1 MDITSIIGQ
10 IFLPI
15 SLAIIMFGM
24 GLSLVSD
31 DFVRLF
37 AYPKAVLVGLCNQLL
52 FLPLI
57 GFAIV
62 VLFDLNPTMAIGVM
76 ILSLCPGGPT
86 SNLITQV
93 SRGNIGLSVTLT
105 ALASLITV
113 FTIPI
118 LLSKAI
124 AYFTGDT
131 DVVIQLPILETMLQI
146 LVITVIPISIGMM
159 IRKRREAFALS
170 MEKPM
175 RTASTVLFVIIFL
188 IIIIANKDNLTQ
200 AMKEVGLPTLLLNL
214 STMGLGFV
222 SAKLFGITGKSQ
234 ISITIES
241 GIQNGTLAFVIAT
254 TILNN
259 FEMGLPTGAY
269 SIWMF
274 ITGGF
279 LMWRLGNKEE
289 IELLKTF
296 H

>member
-1 MDITSIIGQ
+1 MDATTIITQ

-15 SLAIIMFGM
+15 SLAVIMFGM
-24 GLSLVSD
+24 GLTLVISD
-31 DFVRLF
+31 FTRLF
-37 AYPKAVLVGLCNQLL
+37 IYPKEIFIGLFNQLV

-57 GFAIV
+57 GFLIIL
-62 VLFDLNPTMAIGVM
+62 LFDLDSTMAIGIM

-118 LLSKAI
+118 ILSEAI
-124 AYFTGDT
+124 SYFSGET
-131 DVVIQLPILETMLQI
+131 DVIIELPIVQTMIQI
-146 LVITVIPISIGMM
+146 LVITVIPVSIGMV
-159 IRKRREAFALS
+159 IRKKNEDFALR
-170 MEKPM
+170 MERPM
-175 RTASTVLFVIIFL
+175 RIASTVLFIIIFL
-188 IIIIANKDNLTQ
+188 LVMIANKDLIVQ
-200 AMKEVGLPTLLLNL
+200 AMKEVGLATLLLNL
-214 STMGLGFV
+214 STMALGYMT
-222 SAKLFGITGKSQ
+222 AKLFGVKGKSQ

-259 FEMGLPTGAY
+259 VEMGLPTGAY

-274 ITGGF
+274 ISGGI
-279 LMWRLGNKEE
+279 LMWRLGASK
-289 IELLKTF
+289 
-296 H
+296 

>member
-1 MDITSIIGQ
+1 MDATTIITQ
-10 IFLPI
+10 IFLPT

-24 GLSLVSD
+24 GLTLVVN
-31 DFVRLF
+31 DFTRLF
-37 AYPKAVLVGLCNQLL
+37 TYPKEVIIGLCNQLV

-57 GFAIV
+57 GFLIIL
-62 VLFDLNPTMAIGVM
+62 LFDLNSSMAIGIM

-93 SRGNIGLSVTLT
+93 ARGNIGLSVTLT

-118 LLSKAI
+118 ILSKAI
-124 AYFTGDT
+124 TYFTGET
-131 DVVIQLPILETMLQI
+131 DIVIELPIVQTMIQI
-146 LVITVIPISIGMM
+146 LVITVIPVSIGML
-159 IRKRREAFALS
+159 IRKKNEAFAIR
-170 MEKPM
+170 MERPM
-175 RTASTVLFVIIFL
+175 RIASTVLFVIIFL
-188 IIIIANKDNLTQ
+188 LVMIANKDLIVQ

-214 STMGLGFV
+214 STMALGYIT
-222 SAKLFGITGKSQ
+222 AKIFGIKGKSQ

-259 FEMGLPTGAY
+259 VEMGLPTGAY

-274 ITGGF
+274 ITGGI
-279 LMWRLGNKEE
+279 LMWRFGGSK
-289 IELLKTF
+289 
-296 H
+296 

>member
-10 IFLPI
+10 ILLPI

-24 GLSLVSD
+24 GLSLVSG
-31 DFVRLF
+31 DFKRLF
-37 AYPKAVLVGLCNQLL
+37 TYPKAVLVGLCNQLM

-57 GFAIV
+57 GFTIV
-62 VLFDLNPTMAIGVM
+62 VLFGLNPSMAIGVM
-76 ILSLCPGGPT
+76 IISICPGGPT

-105 ALASLITV
+105 ALSSLITV

-118 LLSKAI
+118 LLSKFI
-124 AYFTGDT
+124 AYFSGDT
-131 DVVIQLPILETMLQI
+131 DVVIQIPILETMLQI
-146 LVITVIPISIGMM
+146 LVITVIPVSIGMM
-159 IRKRREAFALS
+159 IRKRREAFALR

-188 IIIIANKDNLTQ
+188 IIIIANKDNLIQ
-200 AMKEVGLPTLLLNL
+200 SMKEVGLPTLLLNL
-214 STMGLGFV
+214 STMGLGYL

-254 TILNN
+254 TMLNN
-259 FEMGLPTGAY
+259 LEMGLPTGAY

-274 ITGGF
+274 LTGGI
-279 LMWRLGNKEE
+279 LMWRLGSKEN
-289 IELLKTF
+289 
-296 H
+296 

>member
-1 MDITSIIGQ
+1 MFIGQ

-24 GLSLVSD
+24 GLSLVKD

-37 AYPKAVLVGLCNQLL
+37 AYPKAVLVGLCNQLF

-57 GFAIV
+57 GFVIV
-62 VLFDLNPTMAIGVM
+62 LLFDLNPSMAIGMM
-76 ILSLCPGGPT
+76 ILSVCPGGPT

-124 AYFTGDT
+124 TYFTGDI

-146 LVITVIPISIGMM
+146 LMITIIPISIGMI

-254 TILNN
+254 TMLNN
-259 FEMGLPTGAY
+259 FELGLPTGAY

-279 LMWRLGNKEE
+279 LMWRLGK
-289 IELLKTF
+289 KGD
-296 H
+296 

>member
-24 GLSLVSD
+24 GLSLVTD

-52 FLPLI
+52 FLPII
-57 GFAIV
+57 GFAII

-86 SNLITQV
+86 SNLISQV

-146 LVITVIPISIGMM
+146 LVITVIPISIGMT

-279 LMWRLGNKEE
+279 LMWRLGNKEV
-289 IELLKTF
+289 
-296 H
+296 

>member
-1 MDITSIIGQ
+1 MDVTMIIGQ

-24 GLSLVSD
+24 GLSLVAG

-37 AYPKAVLVGLCNQLL
+37 TNPKAVLIGLCNQLL

-76 ILSLCPGGPT
+76 ILSVCPGGPT

-93 SRGNIGLSVTLT
+93 SHGNIGLSVTLT

-131 DVVIQLPILETMLQI
+131 DVVIQLPVLQTMLQI
-146 LVITVIPISIGMM
+146 LVITVIPISIGML
-159 IRKRREAFALS
+159 IRKRREAFALR

-188 IIIIANKDNLTQ
+188 IIIIANKENLTQ
-200 AMKEVGLPTLLLNL
+200 AMKEVGLATLLLNI
-214 STMGLGFV
+214 STMGLGYLT
-222 SAKLFGITGKSQ
+222 AKIFGITGASQ

-259 FEMGLPTGAY
+259 LEMGLPTGAY

-274 ITGGF
+274 ITGGI
-279 LMWRLGNKEE
+279 LMWRLGNK
-289 IELLKTF
+289 
-296 H
+296 

>member
-1 MDITSIIGQ
+1 MDITTIITQ

-24 GLSLVSD
+24 GLTLVVG
-31 DFVRLF
+31 DFSRLF
-37 AYPKAVLVGLCNQLL
+37 TYPKAVIVGLCNQLI

-57 GFAIV
+57 GFSIIL
-62 VLFDLNPTMAIGVM
+62 LFDLSSSMAIGIM
-76 ILSLCPGGPT
+76 ILALCPGGPT

-93 SRGNIGLSVTLT
+93 ARGNIGLSVTLT

-118 LLSKAI
+118 TLSKAI
-124 AYFTGDT
+124 TYFTGET
-131 DVVIQLPILETMLQI
+131 GVVIELPIVQTMLQI
-146 LVITVIPISIGMM
+146 LIITVIPVSIGMV
-159 IRKRREAFALS
+159 IRKKNEGFALR

-188 IIIIANKDNLTQ
+188 LVMIANKDLIVE
-200 AMKEVGLPTLLLNL
+200 AMKEVGLATLLLNL
-214 STMGLGFV
+214 STMALGY
-222 SAKLFGITGKSQ
+222 ITARAFRIKGKSQ

-259 FEMGLPTGAY
+259 VEMGLPTGAY

-274 ITGGF
+274 ITGGI
-279 LMWRLGNKEE
+279 LMWRLGVSK
-289 IELLKTF
+289 
-296 H
+296 

>member
-1 MDITSIIGQ
+1 MDITPIIGQ
-10 IFLPI
+10 ILLPI

-24 GLSLVSD
+24 GLSLVSG
-31 DFVRLF
+31 DFTRLF
-37 AYPKAVLVGLCNQLL
+37 TYPKAVLVGLCNQLL

-62 VLFDLNPTMAIGVM
+62 VLFGLNPSMAIGVM
-76 ILSLCPGGPT
+76 IISICPGGPT

-105 ALASLITV
+105 ALSSLITV

-118 LLSKAI
+118 LLSKFI
-124 AYFTGDT
+124 AYFSGDT
-131 DVVIQLPILETMLQI
+131 DVVIQIPILETMLQI
-146 LVITVIPISIGMM
+146 LVITVIPVSIGMM
-159 IRKRREAFALS
+159 IRKRREAFALH

-188 IIIIANKDNLTQ
+188 IIIIANKDNLIQ

-214 STMGLGFV
+214 STMGLGYL

-254 TILNN
+254 TMLNN
-259 FEMGLPTGAY
+259 LEMGLPTGAY

-274 ITGGF
+274 LTGGI
-279 LMWRLGNKEE
+279 LMWRLGNKEN
-289 IELLKTF
+289 
-296 H
+296 

>member
-1 MDITSIIGQ
+1 MDITTIIGQ

-15 SLAIIMFGM
+15 SLAVIMFGM
-24 GLSLVSD
+24 GLGLVTG

-37 AYPKAVLVGLCNQLL
+37 SFPKAVLVGLSNQLL
-52 FLPLI
+52 LLPLI

-62 VLFDLNPTMAIGVM
+62 VLFDLNPSMAIGVM
-76 ILSLCPGGPT
+76 IISVCPGGPT

-105 ALASLITV
+105 AIASLITV

-124 AYFTGDT
+124 AYFTGNT
-131 DVVIQLPILETMLQI
+131 GVIIQLPILETMVQI
-146 LVITVIPISIGMM
+146 LVITIIPTSIGMM
-159 IRKRREAFALS
+159 IRKQKEAFALS

-188 IIIIANKDNLTQ
+188 VIIIANKDNLVQ
-200 AMKEVGLPTLLLNL
+200 AMKEVGLATLLLNL
-214 STMGLGFV
+214 LTMGLGFLT
-222 SAKLFGITGKSQ
+222 AKLFGIAGNSQ
-234 ISITIES
+234 ITITIES

-254 TILNN
+254 SILNN
-259 FEMGLPTGAY
+259 LEMGLPTGAY

-274 ITGGF
+274 ITGGI
-279 LMWRLGNKEE
+279 LMWCLGTKKE
-289 IELLKTF
+289 
-296 H
+296 

>member
-10 IFLPI
+10 ILLPI

-24 GLSLVSD
+24 GLSLVSG
-31 DFVRLF
+31 DFTRLF
-37 AYPKAVLVGLCNQLL
+37 TYPKAVLVGLCNQLM

-57 GFAIV
+57 GFTIA
-62 VLFDLNPTMAIGVM
+62 VLFSLNPSMAIGVM
-76 ILSLCPGGPT
+76 IISICPGGPT

-105 ALASLITV
+105 ALSSLITV

-118 LLSKAI
+118 LLSKFI
-124 AYFTGDT
+124 AYFIGDN
-131 DVVIQLPILETMLQI
+131 DVVIQIPILETMLQI
-146 LVITVIPISIGMM
+146 LVITVIPVSIGMM
-159 IRKRREAFALS
+159 IRKRREAFALR

-188 IIIIANKDNLTQ
+188 IIIIANKDNLIQ

-214 STMGLGFV
+214 STMGLGYL

-254 TILNN
+254 TMLNN
-259 FEMGLPTGAY
+259 IEMGLPTGAY

-274 ITGGF
+274 LTGGI
-279 LMWRLGNKEE
+279 LMWRLGSKEN
-289 IELLKTF
+289 
-296 H
+296 

>member
-1 MDITSIIGQ
+1 MDITQIIGQ
-10 IFLPI
+10 ILLPI

-24 GLSLVSD
+24 GLSLVSG
-31 DFVRLF
+31 DFTRLF
-37 AYPKAVLVGLCNQLL
+37 TYPKAVLVGLCNQMM

-62 VLFDLNPTMAIGVM
+62 VLFGLNPSMAIGVM
-76 ILSLCPGGPT
+76 IISICPGGPT

-93 SRGNIGLSVTLT
+93 TRGNIGLSVTLT
-105 ALASLITV
+105 ALSSLITV

-118 LLSKAI
+118 LLSKFI
-124 AYFTGDT
+124 AYFSGDT
-131 DVVIQLPILETMLQI
+131 DVVIQIPILETMLQI
-146 LVITVIPISIGMM
+146 LVITVIPVSIGMM
-159 IRKRREAFALS
+159 IRKRREAFALR

-188 IIIIANKDNLTQ
+188 IIIIANKDNLIQ

-214 STMGLGFV
+214 STMGLGYL

-254 TILNN
+254 TMLNN
-259 FEMGLPTGAY
+259 LEMGLPTGAY

-274 ITGGF
+274 LTGGI
-279 LMWRLGNKEE
+279 LMWRLGSKEN
-289 IELLKTF
+289 
-296 H
+296 

>member
-1 MDITSIIGQ
+1 MDITTIIGQ

-24 GLSLVSD
+24 GLGLVTG

-37 AYPKAVLVGLCNQLL
+37 SFPKAVLVGLCNQILL
-52 FLPLI
+52 LPLI

-62 VLFDLNPTMAIGVM
+62 ALFDLNPSMAIGLM
-76 ILSLCPGGPT
+76 IISVCPGGPT

-93 SRGNIGLSVTLT
+93 SRGNIGLSVSLT
-105 ALASLITV
+105 ALGSLITV
-113 FTIPI
+113 FTIPN

-124 AYFTGDT
+124 AYFTGNT
-131 DVVIQLPILETMLQI
+131 GVIIQLPILETMVQI
-146 LVITVIPISIGMM
+146 LVITIIPISIGMM
-159 IRKRREAFALS
+159 IRKQKEAFALS

-188 IIIIANKDNLTQ
+188 VIIIANIDNLVQ
-200 AMKEVGLPTLLLNL
+200 AMKEVGLATLLLNL
-214 STMGLGFV
+214 LTMGLGFLT
-222 SAKLFGITGKSQ
+222 AKLFGIAGNSQ
-234 ISITIES
+234 ITITIES

-259 FEMGLPTGAY
+259 FEMGLPAGAY

-274 ITGGF
+274 ITGGL
-279 LMWRLGNKEE
+279 LMWRLGGKGN
-289 IELLKTF
+289 
-296 H
+296 

>member
-1 MDITSIIGQ
+1 MDITTIITQ

-24 GLSLVSD
+24 GLTLVVGDSG
-31 DFVRLF
+31 RLF
-37 AYPKAVLVGLCNQLL
+37 TYPKAVIVGLCNQLI

-57 GFAIV
+57 GFSIIL
-62 VLFDLNPTMAIGVM
+62 LFDLSSSMAIGIM
-76 ILSLCPGGPT
+76 ILALCPGGPT

-93 SRGNIGLSVTLT
+93 ARGNIGLSVTLT

-118 LLSKAI
+118 ILSKAI
-124 AYFTGDT
+124 TYFTGET
-131 DVVIQLPILETMLQI
+131 GVVIELPIVQTMLQI
-146 LVITVIPISIGMM
+146 LIITVIPVSIGMV
-159 IRKRREAFALS
+159 IRKKNEGFALR

-188 IIIIANKDNLTQ
+188 LVMIANKDLIVE
-200 AMKEVGLPTLLLNL
+200 AMKEVGLATLLLNL
-214 STMGLGFV
+214 STMALGYMT
-222 SAKLFGITGKSQ
+222 AKIFGIKGKSQ

-259 FEMGLPTGAY
+259 VEMGLPTGAY

-274 ITGGF
+274 ITGGI
-279 LMWRLGNKEE
+279 LMWRLGGSK
-289 IELLKTF
+289 
-296 H
+296 

>member
-1 MDITSIIGQ
+1 MDLTLIIGQ

-15 SLAIIMFGM
+15 SLAIIMLGM
-24 GLSLVSD
+24 GLSLVVD

-37 AYPKAVLVGLCNQLL
+37 TDPKAVLVGLCNQLL

-62 VLFDLNPTMAIGVM
+62 VLFDLNSTMAIGVM
-76 ILSLCPGGPT
+76 ILSVCPGGPT

-113 FTIPI
+113 FTIPV

-124 AYFTGDT
+124 TYFTGDK
-131 DVVIQLPILETMLQI
+131 DVVIQLPILQTMLQI
-146 LVITVIPISIGMM
+146 LVITVIPISIGML
-159 IRKRREAFALS
+159 IRKRREEFALR
-170 MEKPM
+170 MERPM

-188 IIIIANKDNLTQ
+188 IIIIANKDNLIQ
-200 AMKEVGLPTLLLNL
+200 AMTEVGLATLLLNI
-214 STMGLGFV
+214 STMGLGYLT
-222 SAKLFGITGKSQ
+222 AKIFGIKGKSR

-254 TILNN
+254 TMLNN
-259 FEMGLPTGAY
+259 LEMGLPTGAY

-274 ITGGF
+274 ISGGI
-279 LMWRLGNKEE
+279 LMWRLGNK
-289 IELLKTF
+289 TA
-296 H
+296 

>member
-1 MDITSIIGQ
+1 MDATTIITQ

-24 GLSLVSD
+24 GLTLVVSD
-31 DFVRLF
+31 FGRLF
-37 AYPKAVLVGLCNQLL
+37 AYPKEVLVGLFNQLV

-57 GFAIV
+57 GFLIIL
-62 VLFDLNPTMAIGVM
+62 LFDLNSSMAIGIM

-93 SRGNIGLSVTLT
+93 ARGNIGLSVTLT

-118 LLSKAI
+118 ILSEAI
-124 AYFTGDT
+124 TYFTGET
-131 DVVIQLPILETMLQI
+131 DVVIELPIVQTMLQI
-146 LVITVIPISIGMM
+146 LLITVIPVSIGMI
-159 IRKRREAFALS
+159 IRKKNEAFALR
-170 MEKPM
+170 MERPM
-175 RTASTVLFVIIFL
+175 RIASTILFIIIFL
-188 IIIIANKDNLTQ
+188 LVMIANKDLIVE
-200 AMKEVGLPTLLLNL
+200 AMKEVGLATLLLNL
-214 STMGLGFV
+214 STMALGYMT
-222 SAKLFGITGKSQ
+222 AKVFGIKGKSQ

-259 FEMGLPTGAY
+259 VEMGLPTGAY

-274 ITGGF
+274 ITGGI
-279 LMWRLGNKEE
+279 LMWRLGNSKS
-289 IELLKTF
+289 
-296 H
+296 

>member
-1 MDITSIIGQ
+1 MEATAVITQ

-24 GLSLVSD
+24 GLTLLVSD
-31 DFVRLF
+31 FSRLF
-37 AYPKAVLVGLCNQLL
+37 AYPKEVLIGLFNQLV

-57 GFAIV
+57 GFLIIL
-62 VLFDLNPTMAIGVM
+62 LFDLSSSMAIGIM

-93 SRGNIGLSVTLT
+93 ARGNISLSVTLT

-118 LLSKAI
+118 ILSEAI
-124 AYFTGDT
+124 TYFTGEKDIVIELP
-131 DVVIQLPILETMLQI
+131 VVQTMLQI
-146 LVITVIPISIGMM
+146 LVITVIPISIGMV
-159 IRKRREAFALS
+159 IRKKNEAFALR
-170 MEKPM
+170 MERPM
-175 RTASTVLFVIIFL
+175 RIASTVLFVIIFL
-188 IIIIANKDNLTQ
+188 LVMIANKDLILQ
-200 AMKEVGLPTLLLNL
+200 AMKEVGLATLLLNL
-214 STMGLGFV
+214 STMTLGYFT
-222 SAKLFGITGKSQ
+222 AKIFGIKGKSQ

-259 FEMGLPTGAY
+259 VEMGLPTGAY

-274 ITGGF
+274 ITGGI
-279 LMWRLGNKEE
+279 LMWRLGTSKS
-289 IELLKTF
+289 
-296 H
+296 

>member
-1 MDITSIIGQ
+1 MDITTIITQ

-24 GLSLVSD
+24 GLTLVVG
-31 DFVRLF
+31 DFGRLF
-37 AYPKAVLVGLCNQLL
+37 TYPKAVIVGLCNQLI

-57 GFAIV
+57 GFSIIL
-62 VLFDLNPTMAIGVM
+62 LFDLSSSMAIGIM
-76 ILSLCPGGPT
+76 ILALCPGGPT

-93 SRGNIGLSVTLT
+93 ARGNIGLSVTLT

-118 LLSKAI
+118 ILSKAI
-124 AYFTGDT
+124 TYFTGET
-131 DVVIQLPILETMLQI
+131 GVVIELPIVQTMLQI
-146 LVITVIPISIGMM
+146 LIITVLPVSIGMV
-159 IRKRREAFALS
+159 IRKKNEGFALR

-188 IIIIANKDNLTQ
+188 LVMIANKDLIVE
-200 AMKEVGLPTLLLNL
+200 AMKEVGLATLLLNL
-214 STMGLGFV
+214 STMALGY
-222 SAKLFGITGKSQ
+222 ITARAFRIKGKSQ

-259 FEMGLPTGAY
+259 VEMGLPTGAY

-274 ITGGF
+274 ITGGI
-279 LMWRLGNKEE
+279 LMWRLGVSK
-289 IELLKTF
+289 
-296 H
+296 

>member
-1 MDITSIIGQ
+1 MDATTIITQ

-24 GLSLVSD
+24 GLTLVISD
-31 DFVRLF
+31 FTRLF
-37 AYPKAVLVGLCNQLL
+37 SYPKEIFIGLFNQLV

-57 GFAIV
+57 GFLIIL
-62 VLFDLNPTMAIGVM
+62 LFDLDSTMAIGIM

-118 LLSKAI
+118 ILSEAI
-124 AYFTGDT
+124 SYFSGEI
-131 DVVIQLPILETMLQI
+131 DVIIELPIVQTMIQI
-146 LVITVIPISIGMM
+146 LVITVIPVSIGMV
-159 IRKRREAFALS
+159 IRKKNEDFALR
-170 MEKPM
+170 MERPM
-175 RTASTVLFVIIFL
+175 RIASTVLFIIIFL
-188 IIIIANKDNLTQ
+188 LVMIANKDLIVQ
-200 AMKEVGLPTLLLNL
+200 AMKEVGLATLLLNL
-214 STMGLGFV
+214 STMALGYMT
-222 SAKLFGITGKSQ
+222 AKLFGVKGKSQ

-259 FEMGLPTGAY
+259 VEMGLPTGAY

-274 ITGGF
+274 ISGGI
-279 LMWRLGNKEE
+279 LMWRLGGSK
-289 IELLKTF
+289 
-296 H
+296 

>member
-24 GLSLVSD
+24 GLSLVTD

-279 LMWRLGNKEE
+279 LMWRLGNKED
-289 IELLKTF
+289 
-296 H
+296 

>member
-1 MDITSIIGQ
+1 MDITTIITQ

-24 GLSLVSD
+24 GLTLVVG
-31 DFVRLF
+31 DFGRLF
-37 AYPKAVLVGLCNQLL
+37 TYPKAVIVGLCNQLI

-57 GFAIV
+57 GFSIIL
-62 VLFDLNPTMAIGVM
+62 LFDLSSSMAIGIM
-76 ILSLCPGGPT
+76 ILALCPGGPT

-93 SRGNIGLSVTLT
+93 ARGNIGLSVTLT

-118 LLSKAI
+118 ILSKAI
-124 AYFTGDT
+124 TYFTGET
-131 DVVIQLPILETMLQI
+131 GVVIELPIVQTMLQI
-146 LVITVIPISIGMM
+146 LIITVIPVSIGMV
-159 IRKRREAFALS
+159 IRKKNEGFALR

-188 IIIIANKDNLTQ
+188 LVMIANKDLIVE
-200 AMKEVGLPTLLLNL
+200 AMKEVGLATLLLNL
-214 STMGLGFV
+214 STMALGY
-222 SAKLFGITGKSQ
+222 ITERAFRIKGKSQ

-259 FEMGLPTGAY
+259 VEMGLPTGAY

-274 ITGGF
+274 ITGGI
-279 LMWRLGNKEE
+279 LMWRLGVSK
-289 IELLKTF
+289 
-296 H
+296 

>member
-1 MDITSIIGQ
+1 MDITTIIGQ

-24 GLSLVSD
+24 GLGLVTG

-37 AYPKAVLVGLCNQLL
+37 SFPKAVLVGLSNQLL
-52 FLPLI
+52 LLPLI

-62 VLFDLNPTMAIGVM
+62 VLFDLNPSMAIGVM
-76 ILSLCPGGPT
+76 IISVCPGGPT

-105 ALASLITV
+105 AIASLITV

-124 AYFTGDT
+124 AYFTGNT
-131 DVVIQLPILETMLQI
+131 GVVIQLPILETMVQI
-146 LVITVIPISIGMM
+146 LVITIIPISIGMM
-159 IRKRREAFALS
+159 IRKRNEGFAVR

-188 IIIIANKDNLTQ
+188 VIIIANKDNLGQ
-200 AMKEVGLPTLLLNL
+200 AMKEVGLATLLLNL
-214 STMGLGFV
+214 LTMGLGFLT
-222 SAKLFGITGKSQ
+222 AKLFGIAGNSQ
-234 ISITIES
+234 ITITIES

-254 TILNN
+254 SILNN
-259 FEMGLPTGAY
+259 LEMGLPTGAY

-274 ITGGF
+274 ITGGI
-279 LMWRLGNKEE
+279 LMWCLGSKKE
-289 IELLKTF
+289 
-296 H
+296 

>member
-1 MDITSIIGQ
+1 MDVTMIIGQ

-24 GLSLVSD
+24 GLSLVAG

-37 AYPKAVLVGLCNQLL
+37 TNPKAVLIGLCNQLL

-76 ILSLCPGGPT
+76 ILSVCPGGPT

-105 ALASLITV
+105 ALASLITL

-131 DVVIQLPILETMLQI
+131 DVVIQLPVLQTMLQI
-146 LVITVIPISIGMM
+146 LVITVIPISIGML
-159 IRKRREAFALS
+159 IRKRREAFALR

-188 IIIIANKDNLTQ
+188 IIIIANKENLTQ
-200 AMKEVGLPTLLLNL
+200 AMKEVGLATLLLNI
-214 STMGLGFV
+214 STMGLGYLT
-222 SAKLFGITGKSQ
+222 AKIFGITGASQ

-259 FEMGLPTGAY
+259 LEMGLPTGAY

-274 ITGGF
+274 ITGGI
-279 LMWRLGNKEE
+279 LMWRLGNK
-289 IELLKTF
+289 
-296 H
+296 

>member
-1 MDITSIIGQ
+1 MDITMIIGQ

-15 SLAIIMFGM
+15 SLAIIMLGM
-24 GLSLVSD
+24 GLSLVTD

-37 AYPKAVLVGLCNQLL
+37 TYPKAVLVGLCNQLL

-124 AYFTGDT
+124 AYLTGDT

-146 LVITVIPISIGMM
+146 LVITVIPISIGML
-159 IRKRREAFALS
+159 IRKRREAFALR

-200 AMKEVGLPTLLLNL
+200 AMKVVGLPTLLLNL
-214 STMGLGFV
+214 STMGMGYL
-222 SAKLFGITGKSQ
+222 SAKLFCITGKSQ

-254 TILNN
+254 TMLDNL
-259 FEMGLPTGAY
+259 EMGLPTGAY

-279 LMWRLGNKEE
+279 LMWRLGKKED
-289 IELLKTF
+289 
-296 H
+296 

>member
-1 MDITSIIGQ
+1 MDVTSIIGQ

-24 GLSLVSD
+24 GLSLVTD

-57 GFAIV
+57 GFAII
-62 VLFDLNPTMAIGVM
+62 VLFGLKPTMAIGVM

-86 SNLITQV
+86 SNLISQV

-279 LMWRLGNKEE
+279 LMWRLGNKEV
-289 IELLKTF
+289 
-296 H
+296 

>member
-1 MDITSIIGQ
+1 MDITTIITQ

-24 GLSLVSD
+24 GLTLVVG
-31 DFVRLF
+31 DFGRLF
-37 AYPKAVLVGLCNQLL
+37 TYPKAVIVGLCNQLI

-57 GFAIV
+57 GFSIIL
-62 VLFDLNPTMAIGVM
+62 LFDLSSSMAIGIM
-76 ILSLCPGGPT
+76 ILALCPGGPT

-93 SRGNIGLSVTLT
+93 ARGNIGLSVTLT

-118 LLSKAI
+118 ILSQAI
-124 AYFTGDT
+124 TYFTGET
-131 DVVIQLPILETMLQI
+131 GVVIELPIVQTMLQI
-146 LVITVIPISIGMM
+146 LIITVIPVSIGMV
-159 IRKRREAFALS
+159 IRKKNEGFALR

-188 IIIIANKDNLTQ
+188 LVMIANKDLIVE
-200 AMKEVGLPTLLLNL
+200 AMKEVGLATLLLNL
-214 STMGLGFV
+214 STMALGY
-222 SAKLFGITGKSQ
+222 ITARAFRIKGKSQ

-259 FEMGLPTGAY
+259 VEMGLPTGAY

-274 ITGGF
+274 ITGGI
-279 LMWRLGNKEE
+279 LMWRLGVSK
-289 IELLKTF
+289 
-296 H
+296 

>member
-1 MDITSIIGQ
+1 MDATTIITQ

-24 GLSLVSD
+24 GLTLVVN
-31 DFVRLF
+31 DFTRLF
-37 AYPKAVLVGLCNQLL
+37 SYPKEVIIGLCNQLV

-57 GFAIV
+57 GFLIIL
-62 VLFDLNPTMAIGVM
+62 LFDLNSSMAIGIM

-93 SRGNIGLSVTLT
+93 ARGNIGLSVTLT

-118 LLSKAI
+118 ILSEAI
-124 AYFTGDT
+124 SYFTGET
-131 DVVIQLPILETMLQI
+131 DVVIELPILQTMLQI
-146 LVITVIPISIGMM
+146 LLITVIPVSIGMV
-159 IRKRREAFALS
+159 IRKKNEAFALR
-170 MEKPM
+170 MERPM
-175 RTASTVLFVIIFL
+175 RIASTVLFIIIFL
-188 IIIIANKDNLTQ
+188 LVMIANKDLIVE
-200 AMKEVGLPTLLLNL
+200 AMKEVGLATLLLNL
-214 STMGLGFV
+214 STMALGYMT
-222 SAKLFGITGKSQ
+222 AKVFGIKGKSQ

-259 FEMGLPTGAY
+259 VEMGLPTGAY

-274 ITGGF
+274 ITGGI
-279 LMWRLGNKEE
+279 LMWRLGSSKNK
-289 IELLKTF
+289 F
-296 H
+296 

>member
-1 MDITSIIGQ
+1 MDATTIITQ

-24 GLSLVSD
+24 GLTLVVN
-31 DFVRLF
+31 DFTRLF
-37 AYPKAVLVGLCNQLL
+37 TYPKEVIIGLCNQLV

-57 GFAIV
+57 GFLIIL
-62 VLFDLNPTMAIGVM
+62 LFDLNSSMAIGIM

-93 SRGNIGLSVTLT
+93 ARGNIGLSVTLT

-118 LLSKAI
+118 ILSKAI
-124 AYFTGDT
+124 TYFTGET
-131 DVVIQLPILETMLQI
+131 DIVIELPIVQTMIQI
-146 LVITVIPISIGMM
+146 LVITVIPVSIGML
-159 IRKRREAFALS
+159 IRKKNEAFAAR
-170 MEKPM
+170 MERPM
-175 RTASTVLFVIIFL
+175 RIASTVLFIIIFL
-188 IIIIANKDNLTQ
+188 LVMFANKDLIVQ
-200 AMKEVGLPTLLLNL
+200 AMKEVGLATLLLNL
-214 STMGLGFV
+214 STMTLGYLT
-222 SAKLFGITGKSQ
+222 AKVFGMKGKSQ

-259 FEMGLPTGAY
+259 VEMGLPTGAY

-274 ITGGF
+274 ITGGI
-279 LMWRLGNKEE
+279 LMWRLGGSK
-289 IELLKTF
+289 
-296 H
+296 

>member
-1 MDITSIIGQ
+1 MDITTIITQ

-24 GLSLVSD
+24 GLTLVVG
-31 DFVRLF
+31 DFGRLF
-37 AYPKAVLVGLCNQLL
+37 TYPKAVIVGLCNQLI

-57 GFAIV
+57 GFSIIL
-62 VLFDLNPTMAIGVM
+62 LFDLSSSMAIGIM
-76 ILSLCPGGPT
+76 ILALCPGGPT

-93 SRGNIGLSVTLT
+93 ARGNIGLSVTLT

-118 LLSKAI
+118 ILSKAI
-124 AYFTGDT
+124 TYFTGET
-131 DVVIQLPILETMLQI
+131 GVVIELPIVQTMLQI
-146 LVITVIPISIGMM
+146 LVITVIPVSIGMV
-159 IRKRREAFALS
+159 IRIKNEGFALR

-188 IIIIANKDNLTQ
+188 LVMIANKDLIVE
-200 AMKEVGLPTLLLNL
+200 AMKEVGLATLLLNL
-214 STMGLGFV
+214 STMALGY
-222 SAKLFGITGKSQ
+222 ITARAFRIKGKSQ

-259 FEMGLPTGAY
+259 VEMGLPTGAY

-274 ITGGF
+274 ITGGI
-279 LMWRLGNKEE
+279 LMWRLGVSK
-289 IELLKTF
+289 
-296 H
+296 

>member
-1 MDITSIIGQ
+1 MDITTIIGQ
-10 IFLPI
+10 IFLPV

-24 GLSLVSD
+24 GLTLVIG
-31 DFVRLF
+31 DFIRIF
-37 AYPKAVLVGLCNQLL
+37 TYPKAVLVGLINQIILL
-52 FLPLI
+52 PII
-57 GFAIV
+57 GFSIV
-62 VLFDLNPTMAIGVM
+62 VLFNLSPTMATGVM

-113 FTIPI
+113 FTIPV
-118 LLSKAI
+118 LLSEAI
-124 AYFTGDT
+124 AYFTGNT
-131 DVVIQLPILETMLQI
+131 GVVIELPVLQTMLQI
-146 LVITVIPISIGMM
+146 LVITVIPIAIGMI
-159 IRKRREAFALS
+159 IRKRNEGFALR

-188 IIIIANKDNLTQ
+188 VIIIANKDNLVQ
-200 AMKEVGLPTLLLNL
+200 AMKEVGLATLLLNL
-214 STMGLGFV
+214 LTMGLGFLT
-222 SAKLFGITGKSQ
+222 AKLFGIAGNSQ
-234 ISITIES
+234 ITITIES

-274 ITGGF
+274 ITGGI
-279 LMWRLGNKEE
+279 LMWRLGSKKE
-289 IELLKTF
+289 
-296 H
+296 

>member
-1 MDITSIIGQ
+1 MDATTIITQ

-24 GLSLVSD
+24 GLTLVLSD
-31 DFVRLF
+31 FSRLF
-37 AYPKAVLVGLCNQLL
+37 TYPKEVFIGLCNQLI

-57 GFAIV
+57 GFLIIL
-62 VLFDLNPTMAIGVM
+62 LFDLNSSMAIGIM

-93 SRGNIGLSVTLT
+93 ARGNIGLSVTLT

-118 LLSKAI
+118 ILSKAI
-124 AYFTGDT
+124 TYFTGET
-131 DVVIQLPILETMLQI
+131 DVVIELPVLQTMIQI
-146 LVITVIPISIGMM
+146 LIITVIPVSIGML
-159 IRKRREAFALS
+159 IRKKNEAFAVR
-170 MEKPM
+170 MERPM
-175 RTASTVLFVIIFL
+175 RIASTVLFIIIFL
-188 IIIIANKDNLTQ
+188 LVMFANKDLIVQ
-200 AMKEVGLPTLLLNL
+200 AMKEVGIATLLLNL
-214 STMGLGFV
+214 STMALGFLT
-222 SAKLFGITGKSQ
+222 AKIFGIKGKSQ

-259 FEMGLPTGAY
+259 VEMGLPTGAY

-274 ITGGF
+274 ITGGI
-279 LMWRLGNKEE
+279 LMLRLGGSK
-289 IELLKTF
+289 
-296 H
+296 

>member
-1 MDITSIIGQ
+1 MDITTIITQ

-24 GLSLVSD
+24 GLTLVVA
-31 DFVRLF
+31 DFGRLF
-37 AYPKAVLVGLCNQLL
+37 TYPKAVIVGLCNQLI

-57 GFAIV
+57 GFSIIL
-62 VLFDLNPTMAIGVM
+62 LFDLSSSMAIGIM
-76 ILSLCPGGPT
+76 ILALCPGGPT

-118 LLSKAI
+118 ILSKAI
-124 AYFTGDT
+124 TYFTGET
-131 DVVIQLPILETMLQI
+131 GVVIELPIVQTMLQI
-146 LVITVIPISIGMM
+146 LVITVIPVSIGMV
-159 IRKRREAFALS
+159 IRKKNEGFALR
-170 MEKPM
+170 MERPM

-188 IIIIANKDNLTQ
+188 LVMIANKDLIVE
-200 AMKEVGLPTLLLNL
+200 AMKEVGLATLLLNL
-214 STMGLGFV
+214 STMALGY
-222 SAKLFGITGKSQ
+222 ITARAFRIKGKSQ

-259 FEMGLPTGAY
+259 VEMGLPTGAY

-274 ITGGF
+274 ITGGI
-279 LMWRLGNKEE
+279 LMWRLGVSK
-289 IELLKTF
+289 
-296 H
+296 